1 MINFQNFPIE
11 NGICNNYTIRS
22 FNAVFPQSNK
32 KLLAINF
39 NMQSFNA
46 KIDEFSAFLHD
57 LIIVPKILCLTETWF
72 TENNKETIA
81 GYKTFHSTRTGN
93 HSQLHG
99 GVSICILDNLPVNCV
114 EISSKSSHEIE
125 YVHVR
130 LNFKTRNMKKIDI
143 IGLYRPPSASVD
155 EFLSSLERKLNTIAS
170 VNDLIIMGD
179 FNINGLFPSQSLS
192 NYLDLMSSFALIPHI
207 DKVTRPNPNG
217 NDSLLDHTWSNFGFN
232 FESGVFNET
241 LISDHYISFTFLP
254 LELETVKKKISFRD
268 HSEANILKMLD
279 ALVNFRY
286 FFPLLTLT
294 LDLNSKFNLFY
305 DEIDRIYK
313 TCCPIRTKEISSER
327 IKKPWITTEILN
339 SIHYKYA
346 LFKQFKN
353 GQITYDVFR
362 AYKTDLKKKL
372 KKAKQNYFRNKYK
385 CCQGDSASTW
395 KITSGILGTSKK
407 NNIPP
412 IINYDDEIISDHKE
426 MCKVFNNYF
435 VNIGANLANTITG
448 NASDPLNYLGPRCIN
463 SFSFMGTTPQEV
475 FNTIKKFK
483 NKKSSINNIPI
494 VVFKKISHV
503 ISPMLSELFNESI
516 VAGVFPDKLKTGR
529 VVPLFKEGDVT
540 NILNYRPISTLT
552 IYSKIFEKLVH
563 KRMVS
568 FISKYNI
575 IKPNQF
581 GFQSNK
587 STSDAILD
595 FLENIYDSFN
605 NNKHYLSIY
614 LDFSKAFDT
623 IFHDTLLKKIEHM
636 GFRGP
641 IHQWITSYLTN
652 RKQFVTIG
660 DASSDLL
667 GTKMGV
673 PQGSTLGP
681 LLFILYIN
689 DMSNSLS
696 GLKVVHFADDSTLH
710 LSMDKN
716 ENIGPRINDELAII
730 NTWLVSNKLYLN
742 IDKTKYMIFSIKDK
756 PPDITLVIGNS
767 LIERTTVQKFLGV
780 FIDDRLTF
788 AEHAN
793 KICAK
798 MSRNIGVMR
807 RLKLFIPRDILKQLF
822 YSFIYSRFTYGIVCY
837 GAAYQNQI
845 QRVKR
850 VINRSLKLVFNTN
863 VLSSELLKRENVLD
877 FDMAYKYFCTIKM
890 YKILCLNNHES
901 LAIKIFSFQTNH
913 TYETRAVYNQDLTL
927 PRFRIT
933 KCKCSFIYQGIQ
945 FWNSIPPDM
954 RNIPVDLNAFK
965 RRLKPYLL
973 TE

>member
-1 MINFQNFPIE
+1 MINFQQFGIE
-11 NGICNNYTIRS
+11 NGVCNNYTIRG
-22 FNAVFPQSNK
+22 FNAAFPQNNK
-32 KLLAINF
+32 KLFAMNF

-46 KIDEFSAFLHD
+46 KIDEFSAFLHE
-57 LIIVPKILCLTETWF
+57 LNILPKILCLTETWF
-72 TENNKETIA
+72 TNNNKQNIA
-81 GYKTFHSTRTGN
+81 GYKAFHSIRTEDRV
-93 HSQLHG
+93 HG
-99 GVSICILDNLPVNCV
+99 GISIFILDSLPVNCV
-114 EISSKSSHEIE
+114 EISVKSLQEIE

-130 LNFKTRNMKKIDI
+130 INFKTRNMKKIDV

-155 EFLSSLERKLNTIAS
+155 EFLSVLERKMNNITS
-170 VNDLIIMGD
+170 TNLIIMGD
-179 FNINGLFPSQSLS
+179 FNINGLIPSPTLN
-192 NYLDLMSSFALIPHI
+192 NYLDLMSSFALLPHI

-241 LISDHYISFTFLP
+241 LISDHYVSFTFLP
-254 LELETVKKKISFRD
+254 LELETEKKKISFRD
-268 HSEANILKMLD
+268 HSEANILKMID
-279 ALVNFRY
+279 ALINFRY

-313 TCCPIRTKEISSER
+313 VCCPLKTKEISSVR
-327 IKKPWITTEILN
+327 IKKPWITTEILAK
-339 SIHYKYA
+339 IHKKYD
-346 LFKQFKN
+346 LFKRFKN

-362 AYKTDLKKKL
+362 SYKTELKKQL
-372 KKAKQNYFRNKYK
+372 KKVKQDYFRNKYK
-385 CCQGDSASTW
+385 NCQGDSASTW
-395 KITSGILGTSKK
+395 KITNNIMNKSNKP
-407 NNIPP
+407 NIPP
-412 IINYDDEIISDHKE
+412 IINYDDKVISDHNE

-435 VNIGANLANTITG
+435 VNIGTNLANTIAG
-448 NASDPLNYLGPRCIN
+448 NVTDPLTYLGPRCVN

-475 FNTIKKFK
+475 FNIIKRFK

-494 VVFKKISHV
+494 IVFKKISHI

-516 VAGVFPDKLKTGR
+516 DTGIFPDKLKIGR
-529 VVPLFKEGDVT
+529 VVPLFKEGDKT

-587 STSDAILD
+587 STSDAILE

-623 IFHDTLLKKIEHM
+623 IYHDTLLKKIEHM

-641 IHQWITSYLTN
+641 ILQWITSYLTN
-652 RKQFVTIG
+652 RKQFVNIS

-667 GTKMGV
+667 DTKMGV

-689 DMSNSLS
+689 DMSNSLTS
-696 GLKVVHFADDSTLH
+696 LEVVHFADDSTLH
-710 LSMDKN
+710 LSMNKN
-716 ENIGPRINDELAII
+716 ENIGPRVNEELAII
-730 NTWLVSNKLYLN
+730 NTWLISNKLFLN
-742 IDKTKYMIFSIKDK
+742 IDKTKYMIFSIKEE

-767 LIERTTVQKFLGV
+767 QIERTRVQKFLGIY
-780 FIDDRLTF
+780 IDDRLTF
-788 AEHAN
+788 KEHTS
-793 KICAK
+793 KISAK

-822 YSFIYSRFTYGIVCY
+822 YTFIYSKFTYGIVCY
-837 GAAYQNQI
+837 GSAYQNQI
-845 QRVKR
+845 QGVKR

-863 VLSSELLKRENVLD
+863 ALSSELLKSQNVLD
-877 FDMAYKYFCTIKM
+877 FEMAYKYFCSIKM
-890 YKILCLNNHES
+890 YKILCLNNHEA
-901 LAIKIFSFQTNH
+901 LALKIYSFQTDH
-913 TYETRAVYNQDLTL
+913 THETRAVHNQSLTL
-927 PRFRIT
+927 PRFRLT
-933 KCKCSFIYQGIQ
+933 KCKNSFIYRGIQ
-945 FWNSIPPDM
+945 FWNSISLDM
-954 RNIPVDLNAFK
+954 RNIPDDLNTFK
-965 RRLKPYLL
+965 RLLKRSLL
-973 TE
+973 T